1 MADKQQ
7 QPYLGASGLAEAGRR
22 YAGEMDVRDPRV
34 SPLFGALTGLPPTTV
49 FIGTRDVLLSD
60 AGRLRDKART
70 VGGGIDYL
78 EHPGMIHN
86 WPMRRIPEG
95 RRALHRIAEQL
106 ATQPDNAGEPRQ
118 PLDSRWP
125 AYRRAPR

>member
-1 MADKQQ
+1 
-7 QPYLGASGLAEAGRR
+7 
-22 YAGEMDVRDPRV
+22 
-34 SPLFGALTGLPPTTV
+34 V

-60 AGRLRDKART
+60 ARRLRDKAQT

-78 EHPGMIHN
+78 EYPGMIHN

-95 RRALHRIAEQL
+95 RQALHRIAEHL
-106 ATQPDNAGEPRQ
+106 ATQPDNAGGTRR